1 MFKYIILI
9 LLGAVVSMFL
19 LYYLTSSEYIE
30 GFSVH
35 YWWILSLV
43 GAFTLILLEFISIA
57 LDRLIPWRFNAG
69 YRMLLGFLVIN
80 VVVFCIDAAVLK
92 VGFGMINE
100 ESEILDNHRSLIVKL
115 GILSVIFS
123 LIYSIIY
130 FARAS
135 YKQFALLQVET
146 IRQDRKQ
153 IDLQLKALKSQLSPH
168 FLFNSLNSVSSLIHE
183 NGANAET
190 FVRRLALMYRYI
202 LESYEKKLVPLAD
215 EMKFASAYHHL
226 LSIRF
231 GDNLVLNNQLD
242 TEWMNSK
249 IPPVT
254 IQMLIENAIKHNIVE
269 NDQQL
274 KIDVKSTDNYLIV
287 ENNIT
292 RINKNAKSHKIGLK
306 NIKARY
312 KLLTGKQVQVISEN
326 EDSFTVKLPL
336 IK

>member
-30 GFSVH
+30 EFSVH

-43 GAFTLILLEFISIA
+43 GALTLILLEFVSIA
-57 LDRLIPWRFNAG
+57 LDKLIPWRNNAG
-69 YRMLLGFLVIN
+69 YRMLTGFLVVN
-80 VVVFCIDAAVLK
+80 MVVFCIDAVVLN
-92 VGFGMINE
+92 VGFGIING
-100 ESEILDNHRSLIVKL
+100 ESDIFENHRSLIIKL
-115 GILSVIFS
+115 AILSVIFS

-135 YKQFALLQVET
+135 YKQYAFAQVET
-146 IRQDRKQ
+146 IRQERKQ

-168 FLFNSLNSVSSLIHE
+168 FLFNSLNSVSSLIHQKE
-183 NGANAET
+183 ANAEL
-190 FVRRLALMYRYI
+190 FVRRLAQMYRYI

-215 EMKFASAYHHL
+215 EIKFASAYHHL

-231 GDNLVLNNQLD
+231 GDNLVLNNQLGSAHLD
-242 TEWMNSK
+242 SK

-269 NDQQL
+269 KDQQL
-274 KIDVKSTDNYLIV
+274 KIDIRSTDKYLVI

-292 RINKNAKSHKIGLK
+292 RKNVNANSHKIGLK

-312 KLLTGKQVQVISEN
+312 ILLTGKKVRIISEN
-326 EDSFTVKLPL
+326 TDSFTVKLPL